1 MKKIIFLLVPVF
13 FLYGCRK
20 NEVEK
25 NEFPVIGSGSH
36 YSVSGVKSFVT
47 KTSGLYLYQIT
58 DESRFEKVRFLDTRG
73 KPVFDTARTYIQDVY
88 LLDPEYIVFEGSFVS
103 TDDGSEYEAV
113 LYSKKDS
120 MFHSFPDQI
129 DKEMSVRFL
138 LSGNFQEDGLRN
150 VYYYNKR
157 FPKNVIRLALPDF
170 NSGSILSQSFN
181 KLEFLAT
188 GKGDL
193 MYRTGDVQP
202 GEDKFFVRFAN
213 GGEGEITIS
222 VPVDPKFVEDGVN
235 PEKVNLGLWQGADKE
250 VYLLTGWSKSAG
262 IPGSMEDGFD
272 VKDIY
277 RISFSSNNINYERI
291 LSVEDQDVLNCLKI
305 NRLSQ
310 YKILRNDLVYFVSK
324 TADGFSGLTGWSFN
338 YKTKEVKEFS
348 LPYRKDIISL
358 SFSDNFIFL
367 AFEDEIVRMSF
378 DNFSYSSLL
387 YVNPDAFYISK
398 LGASNEDDV
407 YFEAIR
413 SSDTHRVLGK
423 IDKFGSLSYIDEALK
438 GSISTFLR
446 VN

>member
-1 MKKIIFLLVPVF
+1 MKKLIFLMVPVF
-13 FLYGCRK
+13 FLVGCKK
-20 NEVEK
+20 NELEK
-25 NEFPVIGSGSH
+25 NEFPLIGSGSH
-36 YSVSGVKSFVT
+36 YSISGVKSFVT
-47 KTSGLYLYQIT
+47 KTSGLFLYQIT
-58 DESRFEKVRFLDTRG
+58 DDSRFEKVRFINTKG
-73 KPVFDTARTYIQDVY
+73 KPVFDTSRTYIQDVY
-88 LLDPEYIVFEGSFVS
+88 MLDPDYIVFEGSFVLS
-103 TDDGSEYEAV
+103 DDGSEYEAV

-157 FPKNVIRLALPDF
+157 FPKNVIRLALSDF
-170 NSGSILSQSFN
+170 NSGSVLPQSYN
-181 KLEFLAT
+181 EVEFLAT
-188 GKGDL
+188 KKGDL
-193 MYRTGDVQP
+193 LYRTGEVQP
-202 GEDKFFVRFAN
+202 GEDKFFVKYAN
-213 GGEGEITIS
+213 GGEGEVVIS
-222 VPVDPKFVEDGVN
+222 LPVDPEFIEDGAD
-235 PEKVNLGLWQGADKE
+235 PLKTNLGLWQGADKE

-262 IPGSMEDGFD
+262 IPGNMEEGFD

-277 RISFSSNNINYERI
+277 RISFSSKSIKYERI
-291 LSVEDQDVLNCLKI
+291 LSIEEQDVLNCLKV

-310 YKILRNDLVYFVSK
+310 YKIIRNELVYFVSK

-338 YKTKEVKEFS
+338 YKTKEVKEFN

-358 SFSDNFIFL
+358 SYSDNFIFL
-367 AFEDEIVRMSF
+367 AFEDELVRMSF

-423 IDKFGSLSYIDEALK
+423 IDKFGTLSYIDEALK
-438 GSISTFLR
+438 GSVSAFLR